1 MKIMECLV
9 CTESLTA
16 FMDRELAPGQVEE
29 VETHLTECTPCHDEY
44 QSLLRSYQLVE
55 QVSLL
60 ELDPGLW
67 TRIHSE
73 ISDVTP
79 AESNW
84 RADLRSL
91 FGVGWVPVTAGML
104 GLVVL
109 SLFFVSQP
117 DVKTQQAFRE
127 YLQERR
133 QSERSRASL
142 SQDTSSLEFR
152 IAYPN
157 PFIVSDRRPQG
168 NPFKLE

>member
-1 MKIMECLV
+1 MECLV

-16 FMDRELAPGQVEE
+16 FMDRELAPGQVKE
-29 VETHLTECTPCHDEY
+29 VETHLTRCTPCHDEY

-60 ELDPGLW
+60 ELNPGLW

-73 ISDVTP
+73 ISEVRP
-79 AESNW
+79 SQPGWIEN
-84 RADLRSL
+84 LRSL
-91 FGVGWVPVTAGML
+91 FGVRWVPVAAGML
-104 GLVVL
+104 GVVVL
-109 SLFFVSQP
+109 SLFFVNQP
-117 DVKTQQAFRE
+117 NLETQQAFRQ
-127 YLQERR
+127 YLQERK
-133 QSERSRASL
+133 QSERSRTSI

>member
-1 MKIMECLV
+1 MECLV

-16 FMDRELAPGQVEE
+16 FMDGELPSGPVEDI
-29 VETHLTECTPCHDEY
+29 ETHLNECTPCHDEY

-55 QVSLL
+55 QVNLL
-60 ELDPGLW
+60 ELNPDLW

-73 ISDVTP
+73 ISDVSSSKSSWL
-79 AESNW
+79 AN
-84 RADLRSL
+84 LRSL
-91 FGVGWVPVTAGML
+91 FGVGWVPVAAGMV
-104 GLVVL
+104 GVVFL
-109 SLFFVSQP
+109 SVFFMNQP
-117 DVKTQQAFRE
+117 DVETQQAFRQ

-133 QSERSRASL
+133 QSERSRTSIA
-142 SQDTSSLEFR
+142 QNTSSLEFR